1 LSKEQVCVKN
11 FGSHTLQYITKDLKL
26 ANPDFK
32 FTILTKEDKNIIA
45 KSYERYR
52 FLPDRELITMDTL
65 GMCRADFDKNEIGP
79 CLTNELFELADEQ
92 VQVKNYLKRRRV

>member
-1 LSKEQVCVKN
+1 
-11 FGSHTLQYITKDLKL
+11 
-26 ANPDFK
+26 
-32 FTILTKEDKNIIA
+32 
-45 KSYERYR
+45 
-52 FLPDRELITMDTL
+52 MDTL